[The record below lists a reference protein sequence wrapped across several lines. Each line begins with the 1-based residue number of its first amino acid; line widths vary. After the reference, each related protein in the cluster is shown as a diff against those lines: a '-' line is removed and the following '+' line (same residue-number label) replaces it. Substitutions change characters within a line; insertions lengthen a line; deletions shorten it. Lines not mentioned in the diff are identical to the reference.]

1 MTDVSL
7 FDHLRALDARF
18 APRHCYDAPV
28 PLRVRAGVMGV
39 GPLVPLILA
48 AAQDGG
54 LGWVLASVFYG
65 ILALYLYVAA
75 ILWYRKHRVR

>member
-1 MTDVSL
+1 
-7 FDHLRALDARF
+7 
-18 APRHCYDAPV
+18 
-28 PLRVRAGVMGV
+28 MGV